1 MSNPYKTREGG
12 ATVTVF
18 VPYDCNNHCP
28 FCINK
33 KEYADCSGFSLDA
46 ILRSIHT
53 MDEITPRC
61 DFVFTGGEPL
71 ADLGSLQKML
81 DAIPNTHRIFI
92 NTTFPVQQ
100 KYSAD
105 EMIAFTKRNRDKITC
120 INISR
125 HLVKYVEESPDEVV
139 GRIACPTRINC
150 VLYKNYPA
158 QKLTDYVERFLPY
171 RIPIQFRYDYTET
184 TPENLY
190 EEEHD
195 KILQDLKKQ
204 FTYKGL
210 DGCRMRNGFHFEY
223 KGLHMTYHK
232 TLPYSTIVE
241 TGDDGI
247 TYDILYDILDQAER
261 RDPLRL
267 DRREAGRG
275 EVPPRDLR
283 AIRPAGSGRH
293 HRLLMQTSP
302 TVLTVQRGMF
312 PSLPKKSVPF
322 QDKCCYV

>member
-1 MSNPYKTREGG
+1 MNNMSNPYKTREGG

-100 KYSAD
+100 KYFAD
-105 EMIAFTKRNRDKITC
+105 EMIAFTERNRDKITC

-139 GRIACPTRINC
+139 GRIASPTRINC

-247 TYDILYDILDQAER
+247 TYDILYDILIKQNGEIHSDWTGVK
-261 RDPLRL
+261 L
-267 DRREAGRG
+267 DVEKYRHVTYE
-275 EVPPRDLR
+275 PYDLR
-283 AIRPAGSGRH
+283 
-293 HRLLMQTSP
+293 
-302 TVLTVQRGMF
+302 VLDGTIDF
-312 PSLPKKSVPF
+312 
-322 QDKCCYV
+322 

>member
-1 MSNPYKTREGG
+1 MNNMSNPYKTREGG

-105 EMIAFTKRNRDKITC
+105 EMIAFTSQLAHVASNAYIKSPTAKKHKGFSAGSYKDMTRVAWLAPHMWAELFMENKEFLLKEIDCYIE
-120 INISR
+120 
-125 HLVKYVEESPDEVV
+125 HLSE
-139 GRIACPTRINC
+139 
-150 VLYKNYPA
+150 YKTA
-158 QKLTDYVERFLPY
+158 M
-171 RIPIQFRYDYTET
+171 
-184 TPENLY
+184 
-190 EEEHD
+190 EHD
-195 KILQDLKKQ
+195 D
-204 FTYKGL
+204 
-210 DGCRMRNGFHFEY
+210 EE
-223 KGLHMTYHK
+223 
-232 TLPYSTIVE
+232 TLI
-241 TGDDGI
+241 
-247 TYDILYDILDQAER
+247 
-261 RDPLRL
+261 
-267 DRREAGRG
+267 
-275 EVPPRDLR
+275 
-283 AIRPAGSGRH
+283 
-293 HRLLMQTSP
+293 RLLDE
-302 TVLTVQRGMF
+302 G
-312 PSLPKKSVPF
+312 KKRKEEV
-322 QDKCCYV
+322 DG

>member
-1 MSNPYKTREGG
+1 MNNMSNPYKTREGG

-105 EMIAFTKRNRDKITC
+105 EMIAFTERNRDKITC

-150 VLYKNYPA
+150 VLYNC
-158 QKLTDYVERFLPY
+158 LL
-171 RIPIQFRYDYTET
+171 YTSDAADE
-184 TPENLY
+184 
-190 EEEHD
+190 
-195 KILQDLKKQ
+195 
-204 FTYKGL
+204 
-210 DGCRMRNGFHFEY
+210 
-223 KGLHMTYHK
+223 
-232 TLPYSTIVE
+232 
-241 TGDDGI
+241 
-247 TYDILYDILDQAER
+247 
-261 RDPLRL
+261 
-267 DRREAGRG
+267 
-275 EVPPRDLR
+275 
-283 AIRPAGSGRH
+283 
-293 HRLLMQTSP
+293 
-302 TVLTVQRGMF
+302 
-312 PSLPKKSVPF
+312 
-322 QDKCCYV
+322 

>member
-61 DFVFTGGEPL
+61 DFVFTGGDPL

-105 EMIAFTKRNRDKITC
+105 ETIAFTERNRD
-120 INISR
+120 
-125 HLVKYVEESPDEVV
+125 
-139 GRIACPTRINC
+139 
-150 VLYKNYPA
+150 
-158 QKLTDYVERFLPY
+158 
-171 RIPIQFRYDYTET
+171 
-184 TPENLY
+184 
-190 EEEHD
+190 
-195 KILQDLKKQ
+195 
-204 FTYKGL
+204 
-210 DGCRMRNGFHFEY
+210 
-223 KGLHMTYHK
+223 
-232 TLPYSTIVE
+232 
-241 TGDDGI
+241 
-247 TYDILYDILDQAER
+247 
-261 RDPLRL
+261 
-267 DRREAGRG
+267 
-275 EVPPRDLR
+275 
-283 AIRPAGSGRH
+283 
-293 HRLLMQTSP
+293 
-302 TVLTVQRGMF
+302 
-312 PSLPKKSVPF
+312 
-322 QDKCCYV
+322 

>member
-232 TLPYSTIVE
+232 TLP
-241 TGDDGI
+241 
-247 TYDILYDILDQAER
+247 
-261 RDPLRL
+261 
-267 DRREAGRG
+267 
-275 EVPPRDLR
+275 
-283 AIRPAGSGRH
+283 
-293 HRLLMQTSP
+293 
-302 TVLTVQRGMF
+302 
-312 PSLPKKSVPF
+312 
-322 QDKCCYV
+322 

>member
-223 KGLHMTYHK
+223 QASHD
-232 TLPYSTIVE
+232 LPQDPSLFHHR
-241 TGDDGI
+241 GDWRRRHHLRHSVR
-247 TYDILYDILDQAER
+247 YPHQAER

-283 AIRPAGSGRH
+283 ALRPAGSGRH

-302 TVLTVQRGMF
+302 TVFTVQRGMF
-312 PSLPKKSVPF
+312 PSLPQKISLF
-322 QDKCCYV
+322 SR

>member
-1 MSNPYKTREGG
+1 MNNMSNPYKTREGG

-105 EMIAFTKRNRDKITC
+105 EMIAFT
-120 INISR
+120 SQMA
-125 HLVKYVEESPDEVV
+125 HLVSNAYIKSPTA
-139 GRIACPTRINC
+139 GRHKGFSAGSYKDLTRVAWLN
-150 VLYKNYPA
+150 PA
-158 QKLTDYVERFLPY
+158 MWAELFLEN
-171 RIPIQFRYDYTET
+171 R
-184 TPENLY
+184 ENLLF
-190 EEEHD
+190 E
-195 KILQDLKKQ
+195 
-204 FTYKGL
+204 L
-210 DGCRMRNGFHFEY
+210 D
-223 KGLHMTYHK
+223 
-232 TLPYSTIVE
+232 TLIRSLEQY
-241 TGDDGI
+241 
-247 TYDILYDILDQAER
+247 
-261 RDPLRL
+261 
-267 DRREAGRG
+267 REAIQEDDFAALCQLLEEGRRIKE
-275 EVPPRDLR
+275 EVD
-283 AIRPAGSGRH
+283 G
-293 HRLLMQTSP
+293 T
-302 TVLTVQRGMF
+302 
-312 PSLPKKSVPF
+312 
-322 QDKCCYV
+322 